1 MIILFIQM
9 CVCTCLC
16 VCVFMCTPDYYRDNI
31 KDKKWTLA
39 EANALCGGGISS
51 LNNSLERK
59 NGVLKFD
66 RGYKKEEVFQQNIYI
81 LLSTM

>member
-1 MIILFIQM
+1 
-9 CVCTCLC
+9 
-16 VCVFMCTPDYYRDNI
+16 MCTPDYYRDNI

-51 LNNSLERK
+51 LNNGLERK